1 MPFIKAGY
9 ECILMSL
16 TLHND
21 RNEDDSGRVL
31 SKDSGKTQIETQAR
45 TWTDSEICRNK
56 TSCLV
61 ARSIYRR
68 LSRIAEV
75 TDHDVYLHFDNLM
88 NNSPLSVEVVCK

>member
-1 MPFIKAGY
+1 MTEMK
-9 ECILMSL
+9 
-16 TLHND
+16 T
-21 RNEDDSGRVL
+21 
-31 SKDSGKTQIETQAR
+31 TQIKIQAR
-45 TWTDSEICRNK
+45 TDSEICRNK

-75 TDHDVYLHFDNLM
+75 TDHDGYLHFDNLM